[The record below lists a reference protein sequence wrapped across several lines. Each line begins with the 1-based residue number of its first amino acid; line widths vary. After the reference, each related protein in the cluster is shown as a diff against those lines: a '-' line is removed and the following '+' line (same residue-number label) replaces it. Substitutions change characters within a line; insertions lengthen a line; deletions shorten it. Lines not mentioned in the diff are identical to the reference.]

1 MSLCKAITISKSRL
15 CNEQITTYI

>member
-1 MSLCKAITISKSRL
+1 MSLCKAITISKSRM